1 MGAMSGSVH
10 DMDQIMRHIGWFG
23 EGSAEYYSILS
34 ALIKSDFVAGRLA
47 ANMKDARMIEER
59 YRERIQ
65 LVSLD

>member
-1 MGAMSGSVH
+1 
-10 DMDQIMRHIGWFG
+10 MRHIDWIE
-23 EGSAEYYSILS
+23 EGSAEYYSRLS
-34 ALIKSDFVAGRLA
+34 TLVKSDFVAGRLA